1 MESPANKQDEVQKLL
16 ANILELQKSI
26 LRLLYSSELADED
39 AKFNSVVKDLEA
51 SLKMPP
57 TSK

>member
-1 MESPANKQDEVQKLL
+1 MESQANKQDEVQKLL

-39 AKFNSVVKDLEA
+39 PKLSGVIKELEA
-51 SLKMPP
+51 SLKIPP
-57 TSK
+57 SSK